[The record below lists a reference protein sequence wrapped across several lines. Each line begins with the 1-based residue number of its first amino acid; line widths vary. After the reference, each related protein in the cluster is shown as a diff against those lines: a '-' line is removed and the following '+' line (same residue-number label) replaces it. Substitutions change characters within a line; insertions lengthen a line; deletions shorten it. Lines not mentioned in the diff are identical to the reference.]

1 MPVQDNEAGPEDTQ
15 AGDRINMRREKIM
28 VPKPRSNFL
37 SVQCA
42 KCGEK
47 SVIFSHTTMDIN
59 CKSCSEPLAQKSG
72 SNAIILGKVLGALD
86 Q

>member
-1 MPVQDNEAGPEDTQ
+1 M
-15 AGDRINMRREKIM
+15 I
-28 VPKPRSNFL
+28 PKPRSNFL

-47 SVIFSHTTMDIN
+47 AVVFSHTTMDVN
-59 CKSCSEPLAQKSG
+59 CKSCGEPVAQKSG
-72 SNAIILGKVLGALD
+72 SKANILGKVVSALD

>member
-1 MPVQDNEAGPEDTQ
+1 MK
-15 AGDRINMRREKIM
+15 RESIM
-28 VPKPRSNFL
+28 IPKPRSAFL

-47 SVIFSHTTMDIN
+47 AVVFSHTTVDVS
-59 CKSCSEPLAQKSG
+59 CKSCGELLAEPSG
-72 SNAIILGKVLGALD
+72 SKAEILGKVLSALD

>member
-1 MPVQDNEAGPEDTQ
+1 MPVQDYEARPEDPQ
-15 AGDRINMRREKIM
+15 AGDRINMKRESIM

-47 SVIFSHTTMDIN
+47 AVVFSHTTTDIN
-59 CKSCSEPLAQKSG
+59 CKSCGEPLAQKGG
-72 SNAIILGKVLGALD
+72 SNALILGKVVGALD

>member
-1 MPVQDNEAGPEDTQ
+1 MK
-15 AGDRINMRREKIM
+15 RESIM
-28 VPKPRSNFL
+28 IPKPRSAFL

-47 SVIFSHTTMDIN
+47 AAVFSQTTMDVS
-59 CKSCSEPLAQKSG
+59 CKSCGEPLAIRSG
-72 SNAIILGKVLGALD
+72 SKAIIAGKVLGALD